1 MYFDYQTGQLIQPNQ
16 RYANPSSYLQYGTG
30 ETGINGGK
38 ANGWEQGVSDA
49 GTGVLGAMG
58 LGAWANLGKTAYG
71 GLKST
76 NSEAGD
82 ATAHFT
88 APHHTT
94 LGIFDDTLAY
104 KNSSHKTSE
113 QKNSI
118 IRNGLLNMFGLGFV
132 ADIYRGK
139 DKRAKEAGANYVNS
153 VESPFLFALDKNGLQ
168 FAQAKAQAPE
178 SVQSNTGWLTALG
191 GMVGS
196 GIKSGISA
204 SQKTQSNP
212 VAPSTQVAL
221 NDEKPTT
228 SLAFQENTLGTKTD
242 NEGNA
247 LVKGKNPNWNWWS
260 TDENNNTTYPGDFN
274 NGGNMIGLGAG
285 QTNFG
290 YKKGGSVQVKGG
302 RQPIVGTKEQ
312 YQAYQD
318 SLDLYNF
325 SQLQHRLEPTIAN
338 WLNPL
343 NVNNEERNRGQ
354 FELEKKAQDL
364 VNNNPNI
371 EWDLRRYAGTGA
383 KFIKDSSLNPNIKK
397 GYKMDQYYPEIWK
410 DEIEPYYTENQ
421 SPDLAHK
428 TIQPSGSWWGKGK
441 NLDYKKPVQPIVY
454 QPIISTRVGDVTGD
468 KIAKSKDNV
477 AVLNSRL
484 VLKNRPKEPTSELN
498 QEQQLLPE
506 TTTQLDF
513 DPIRLKKG
521 TYFTRPRQQQEEGQ
535 GNVVDYFDSKTGK
548 LLKTMNYN
556 KGGSVQVKGG
566 KGNDDIALVDTN
578 TGEDTGVRVE
588 KDEMIIF
595 SKKNVE
601 ALEKAVGKNKKD
613 LVFKLVKN
621 QMEKHGEAIEG
632 EKHYKRGGYEN
643 LSDDELKKLYVAE
656 TEGKDFGKQDYAKF
670 TAIEDELKKR
680 KVDFNEWHYLN
691 PRYTPTTFLK
701 QALDP
706 TRADV
711 FGAGVEQL
719 GKVKDAVV
727 NYGDPIKD
735 PEGYKKA
742 LRNRAM
748 SVYANRH
755 GMKFDANSRPVD
767 LDAKKLSA
775 IEEELKKGDLE
786 RMKKSSSTNPDDV
799 WKGLGVE
806 HIVKG
811 DYLANSPFITNK
823 TESSNSEIPTITW
836 NGEGEDPIKKGAKLT
851 AYNTRNSQNST
862 NSTTNTGTLPVVPVT
877 KVTDPT
883 MLDPNAVA
891 KGLNMPYAKTINTPA
906 EKTNN
911 DEIYNALGY
920 AGDAVKLGL
929 GMQAASRKLPQ
940 WQISDN
946 WNEYMGKLKFMSNM
960 GLTPE
965 QKAQYL
971 DTADRTY
978 QYDTANIYN
987 LANGNAGTVLG
998 NLGRANANRYRAG
1011 VDMAIADRSA
1021 QNVNNATYGNW
1032 LAKDEKY
1039 RKSIFDENRNQLAM
1053 TKQAGMQLA
1062 SDALANMENRTD
1074 YNRFYGKGS
1083 QLEKLQNMQLEK
1095 QQYENDILK
1104 SQKEN
1109 MSNPEYWKSS
1119 AFSSNKYLTDGTKGG
1134 VDLSSFT
1141 PEQLQALKT
1150 LFTKS

>member
-16 RYANPSSYLQYGTG
+16 RYANPSQYFQYGTG
-30 ETGINGGK
+30 ETGMNRGK
-38 ANGWEQGVSDA
+38 ANGVEQGTSDA
-49 GTGVLGAMG
+49 MTGIFGGMGGQAGMYMGIGKGAY
-58 LGAWANLGKTAYG
+58 A

-76 NSEAGD
+76 NTDAGD
-82 ATAHFT
+82 GAAAAF
-88 APHHTT
+88 APHHGT
-94 LGIFDDTLAY
+94 FHWADKYNDA
-104 KNSSHKTSE
+104 KTS
-113 QKNSI
+113 
-118 IRNGLLNMFGLGFV
+118 
-132 ADIYRGK
+132 K
-139 DKRAKEAGANYVNS
+139 DKKESAKMWVWSLFDPIGSAAATGRGDRAKEAGANYVNS
-153 VESPFLFALDKNGLQ
+153 VESPYLFALDKNGLQ

-290 YKKGGSVQVKGG
+290 YKKGGSVMV
-302 RQPIVGTKEQ
+302 E
-312 YQAYQD
+312 
-318 SLDLYNF
+318 
-325 SQLQHRLEPTIAN
+325 
-338 WLNPL
+338 
-343 NVNNEERNRGQ
+343 
-354 FELEKKAQDL
+354 
-364 VNNNPNI
+364 
-371 EWDLRRYAGTGA
+371 
-383 KFIKDSSLNPNIKK
+383 
-397 GYKMDQYYPEIWK
+397 
-410 DEIEPYYTENQ
+410 
-421 SPDLAHK
+421 
-428 TIQPSGSWWGKGK
+428 
-441 NLDYKKPVQPIVY
+441 
-454 QPIISTRVGDVTGD
+454 
-468 KIAKSKDNV
+468 
-477 AVLNSRL
+477 
-484 VLKNRPKEPTSELN
+484 
-498 QEQQLLPE
+498 
-506 TTTQLDF
+506 
-513 DPIRLKKG
+513 
-521 TYFTRPRQQQEEGQ
+521 
-535 GNVVDYFDSKTGK
+535 
-548 LLKTMNYN
+548 
-556 KGGSVQVKGG
+556 GG
-566 KGNDDIALVDTN
+566 KGDDDIALVDT
-578 TGEDTGVRVE
+578 TSGKDTGVRVA

-632 EKHYKRGGYEN
+632 EKHFLGGGYEN
-643 LSDDELKKLYVAE
+643 LSNDELKKLYVAE
-656 TEGKDFGKQDYAKF
+656 TEGKDFGKQDYAKV

-680 KVDFNEWHYLN
+680 KVDFNEWHYFN
-691 PRYTPTTFLK
+691 PRYSPFTFLK

-711 FGAGVEQL
+711 FEAGVNKL
-719 GKVKDAVV
+719 KGVKDAVV
-727 NYGDPIKD
+727 DYGDPIKD
-735 PEGYKKA
+735 PEGYKTV
-742 LRNRAM
+742 LRRRAKD
-748 SVYANRH
+748 VYANRY
-755 GMKFDANSRPVD
+755 GIKFDANFRPVD

-786 RMKKSSSTNPDDV
+786 RIKKSSSPTDPNTV
-799 WKGLGVE
+799 WAGLGVE
-806 HIVKG
+806 HIVNN
-811 DYLANSPFITNK
+811 DNLVDSPLIKNQAGGGSENK
-823 TESSNSEIPTITW
+823 TVPPVVTGAGGAGAGGGSNKSATATTTTTTSSQTA
-836 NGEGEDPIKKGAKLT
+836 NGGA
-851 AYNTRNSQNST
+851 
-862 NSTTNTGTLPVVPVT
+862 LPVVPGT
-877 KVTDPT
+877 KVVDPS
-883 MLDPNAVA
+883 MLDVNGVL
-891 KGLNMPYAKTINTPA
+891 KGLNMPYAKTIDTTA

-998 NLGRANANRYRAG
+998 NLGRANTNRYRAG
-1011 VDMAIADRSA
+1011 VELAVADRSA
-1021 QNVNNATYGNW
+1021 QNANNAIYGDW
-1032 LAKDEKY
+1032 LGRDEQY
-1039 RKSIFDENRNQLAM
+1039 RKNVFDENRNQLAM

-1062 SDALANMENRTD
+1062 SDALANLENRTD

-1083 QLEKLQNMQLEK
+1083 QVEKLQNMQLEK

-1104 SQKEN
+1104 AQKEN
-1109 MSNPEYWKSS
+1109 MSNPDYWKTS
-1119 AFSSNKYLTDGTKGG
+1119 AVSSNKNINDGTKAG

-1150 LFTKS
+1150 LFAKS

>member
-30 ETGINGGK
+30 ETGMNRGK
-38 ANGWEQGVSDA
+38 ANGVEQGTSDA
-49 GTGVLGAMG
+49 MTGVFGGMGGPASMWMGIGKGAY
-58 LGAWANLGKTAYG
+58 A

-76 NSEAGD
+76 NTDAGD
-82 ATAHFT
+82 GAAAAF
-88 APHHTT
+88 APHHGT
-94 LGIFDDTLAY
+94 FHWADKYNDA
-104 KNSSHKTSE
+104 KTS
-113 QKNSI
+113 
-118 IRNGLLNMFGLGFV
+118 
-132 ADIYRGK
+132 K
-139 DKRAKEAGANYVNS
+139 DKKEAAKMWVWSLFDPIGSAAATGRGDRAKEAGANYVNS
-153 VESPFLFALDKNGLQ
+153 VESPYLFALDKNGLQ
-168 FAQAKAQAPE
+168 FAQAKAAPPE

-196 GIKSGISA
+196 GIKAGISA

-260 TDENNNTTYPGDFN
+260 EDEKNNTTYPGDFN

-285 QTNFG
+285 QTSFG
-290 YKKGGSVQVKGG
+290 YKKGGSVMV
-302 RQPIVGTKEQ
+302 E
-312 YQAYQD
+312 
-318 SLDLYNF
+318 
-325 SQLQHRLEPTIAN
+325 
-338 WLNPL
+338 
-343 NVNNEERNRGQ
+343 
-354 FELEKKAQDL
+354 
-364 VNNNPNI
+364 
-371 EWDLRRYAGTGA
+371 
-383 KFIKDSSLNPNIKK
+383 
-397 GYKMDQYYPEIWK
+397 
-410 DEIEPYYTENQ
+410 
-421 SPDLAHK
+421 
-428 TIQPSGSWWGKGK
+428 
-441 NLDYKKPVQPIVY
+441 
-454 QPIISTRVGDVTGD
+454 
-468 KIAKSKDNV
+468 
-477 AVLNSRL
+477 
-484 VLKNRPKEPTSELN
+484 
-498 QEQQLLPE
+498 
-506 TTTQLDF
+506 
-513 DPIRLKKG
+513 
-521 TYFTRPRQQQEEGQ
+521 
-535 GNVVDYFDSKTGK
+535 
-548 LLKTMNYN
+548 
-556 KGGSVQVKGG
+556 GG
-566 KGNDDIALVDTN
+566 KGDDDIALVDT
-578 TGEDTGVRVE
+578 TSGKDTGVRVA
-588 KDEMIIF
+588 KDEMIVF

-601 ALEKAVGKNKKD
+601 ALEKAVVKNQKD
-613 LVFKLVKN
+613 IVFKLVKN
-621 QMEKHGEAIEG
+621 QMAKHGEAIEG
-632 EKHYKRGGYEN
+632 EKHFEGGGYAD
-643 LSDDELKKLYVAE
+643 LSDDDLKKLYVAE

-680 KVDFNEWHYLN
+680 KVPFAEWHYLN
-691 PRYTPTTFLK
+691 PRYAPSTFFK

-727 NYGDPIKD
+727 DYGDPIKD
-735 PEGYKKA
+735 PEGYKTV
-742 LRNRAM
+742 LRRRAKD
-748 SVYANRH
+748 VYANRH
-755 GMKFDANSRPVD
+755 GLLFDANSSPVD

-811 DYLANSPFITNK
+811 DYLADSPLIKNQSQGGGSSENK
-823 TESSNSEIPTITW
+823 TIPPIVTGAGGAGAGGGSKKSATATTSS
-836 NGEGEDPIKKGAKLT
+836 
-851 AYNTRNSQNST
+851 Q
-862 NSTTNTGTLPVVPVT
+862 TTNASTLPVVPGT
-877 KVTDPT
+877 KVVDPT
-883 MLDPNAVA
+883 MLDANGVL

-920 AGDAVKLGL
+920 AGDAMKLAI
-929 GMQAASRKLPQ
+929 GMDAASKKLPQ

-946 WNEYMGKLKFMSNM
+946 WNEYMGKMKFMSNM

-1021 QNVNNATYGNW
+1021 QNVNNSTYGGW
-1032 LAKDEKY
+1032 LARDEQY
-1039 RKSIFDENRNQLAM
+1039 RKSIFDENRNQLIA

-1062 SDALANMENRTD
+1062 SDALANIENRTD

-1095 QQYENDILK
+1095 QQSENDILK
-1104 SQKEN
+1104 AQKEN
-1109 MSNPEYWKSS
+1109 MSNPDYWKRS
-1119 AFSSNKYLTDGTKGG
+1119 AVSSNKSIGDGTKAGF
-1134 VDLSSFT
+1134 DISNFT

-1150 LFTKS
+1150 LFAKS

>member
-16 RYANPSSYLQYGTG
+16 RYANPSQYFQYGTG
-30 ETGINGGK
+30 ETGMNRGK
-38 ANGWEQGVSDA
+38 ANGVEQGTSDA
-49 GTGVLGAMG
+49 MTGVFGGMG
-58 LGAWANLGKTAYG
+58 GQASMWMGIGKGAYG

-76 NSEAGD
+76 NTEVGD
-82 ATAHFT
+82 GFATIF

-94 LGIFDDTLAY
+94 AGIIDDAVDAKDSKTKTKKAFEAIGSLDPLA
-104 KNSSHKTSE
+104 N
-113 QKNSI
+113 I
-118 IRNGLLNMFGLGFV
+118 ILSV
-132 ADIYRGK
+132 ARGRE
-139 DKRAKEAGANYVNS
+139 KRAKEAGANYVNS

-290 YKKGGSVQVKGG
+290 YKKGGSVMV
-302 RQPIVGTKEQ
+302 E
-312 YQAYQD
+312 
-318 SLDLYNF
+318 
-325 SQLQHRLEPTIAN
+325 
-338 WLNPL
+338 
-343 NVNNEERNRGQ
+343 
-354 FELEKKAQDL
+354 
-364 VNNNPNI
+364 
-371 EWDLRRYAGTGA
+371 
-383 KFIKDSSLNPNIKK
+383 
-397 GYKMDQYYPEIWK
+397 
-410 DEIEPYYTENQ
+410 
-421 SPDLAHK
+421 
-428 TIQPSGSWWGKGK
+428 
-441 NLDYKKPVQPIVY
+441 
-454 QPIISTRVGDVTGD
+454 
-468 KIAKSKDNV
+468 
-477 AVLNSRL
+477 
-484 VLKNRPKEPTSELN
+484 
-498 QEQQLLPE
+498 
-506 TTTQLDF
+506 
-513 DPIRLKKG
+513 
-521 TYFTRPRQQQEEGQ
+521 
-535 GNVVDYFDSKTGK
+535 
-548 LLKTMNYN
+548 
-556 KGGSVQVKGG
+556 GG
-566 KGNDDIALVDTN
+566 KGDDDIALVDT
-578 TGEDTGVRVE
+578 TSGKDTGVRVA
-588 KDEMIIF
+588 KDEMIVF

-601 ALEKAVGKNKKD
+601 ALEKAVGKNQKD
-613 LVFKLVKN
+613 IVFKLVKN
-621 QMEKHGEAIEG
+621 QMAKHGEAIEG
-632 EKHYKRGGYEN
+632 EKHFEGGGYEN
-643 LSDDELKKLYVAE
+643 LSNDELKKLYLAE

-691 PRYTPTTFLK
+691 PRYSPFTFLK

-711 FGAGVEQL
+711 FEAGVNKL
-719 GKVKDAVV
+719 KGAKDVV
-727 NYGDPIKD
+727 VDYGDPIKD
-735 PEGYKKA
+735 PEGYKTVLRRRAKA
-742 LRNRAM
+742 
-748 SVYANRH
+748 VYANRH
-755 GMKFDANSRPVD
+755 GMKFDANLRPVD

-786 RMKKSSSTNPDDV
+786 RMKKSSSTNPDVV

-811 DYLANSPFITNK
+811 DYLANSPFIANQNK
-823 TESSNSEIPTITW
+823 SSNDEIPTITW

-851 AYNTRNSQNST
+851 AYSSRNSQK
-862 NSTTNTGTLPVVPVT
+862 TTTTTATGGALPVVPET
-877 KVTDPT
+877 KVVDPS
-883 MLDPNAVA
+883 MLDVNGVS
-891 KGLNMPYAKTINTPA
+891 KGLNMPSAKTINTPA

-920 AGDAVKLGL
+920 AGDAIKLGL
-929 GMQAASRKLPQ
+929 GMQAATQKLPQ

-1011 VDMAIADRSA
+1011 VDMAVADRSA
-1021 QNVNNATYGNW
+1021 QNANNANYGGW
-1032 LAKDEKY
+1032 LARDEQY

-1062 SDALANMENRTD
+1062 SDALANIENRTD

-1083 QLEKLQNMQLEK
+1083 QVEKLQNMQLEK

-1104 SQKEN
+1104 AQKEN
-1109 MSNPEYWKSS
+1109 MSNPDYWKRS
-1119 AFSSNKYLTDGTKGG
+1119 AVSSNKSIGDGTKAG
-1134 VDLSSFT
+1134 VDISTFT

-1150 LFTKS
+1150 LFAKS

>member
-16 RYANPSSYLQYGTG
+16 RYANPSQYFQYGTG
-30 ETGINGGK
+30 ETGMNRGK

-601 ALEKAVGKNKKD
+601 ALEKAVGKNQKG

-621 QMEKHGEAIEG
+621 QMAKHGEAIEG
-632 EKHYKRGGYEN
+632 EKHFKVGGYEDLPTEDASVARVQSKKMREL
-643 LSDDELKKLYVAE
+643 LSGE
-656 TEGKDFGKQDYAKF
+656 
-670 TAIEDELKKR
+670 
-680 KVDFNEWHYLN
+680 
-691 PRYTPTTFLK
+691 
-701 QALDP
+701 
-706 TRADV
+706 
-711 FGAGVEQL
+711 
-719 GKVKDAVV
+719 
-727 NYGDPIKD
+727 
-735 PEGYKKA
+735 
-742 LRNRAM
+742 
-748 SVYANRH
+748 
-755 GMKFDANSRPVD
+755 DANSLSNIDKR
-767 LDAKKLSA
+767 LAELSKKQLIPSVQNE
-775 IEEELKKGDLE
+775 IDNLKEIRKRYGKDGVTYSETPSKEFNYTIPYGYGINTNPNYGKDVTTSKPLANIPFINNQNGTIVLPKGTPTS
-786 RMKKSSSTNPDDV
+786 RAGTSSTTS
-799 WKGLGVE
+799 
-806 HIVKG
+806 
-811 DYLANSPFITNK
+811 NSSATSNK
-823 TESSNSEIPTITW
+823 TTTTTATTTPAVTTT
-836 NGEGEDPIKKGAKLT
+836 PFVKKDYPA
-851 AYNTRNSQNST
+851 
-862 NSTTNTGTLPVVPVT
+862 
-877 KVTDPT
+877 
-883 MLDPNAVA
+883 MLDPNATL
-891 KGLNMPYAKTINTPA
+891 KGLNMPYAKTINTTA

-911 DEIYNALGY
+911 DELYNALGY

-998 NLGRANANRYRAG
+998 NLGRANTNRYRAG
-1011 VDMAIADRSA
+1011 VELAVADRSA
-1021 QNVNNATYGNW
+1021 QNANNANYGGW
-1032 LAKDEKY
+1032 LAKDEQY
-1039 RKSIFDENRNQLAM
+1039 RKNVFDENRNQLAM

-1062 SDALANMENRTD
+1062 SDALANLENRTD

-1104 SQKEN
+1104 AQARNFSDPNFFK
-1109 MSNPEYWKSS
+1109 SNGSGVKSS
-1119 AFSSNKYLTDGTKGG
+1119 NVILPTGAAPGAVTTPTTQTQTQTFAPLPKHIEDAVASTMGNDATKELTRAQVFDIMNKAQTNNTGMPLMTTDFYDSLTKAGYVMPK
-1134 VDLSSFT
+1134 DLY
-1141 PEQLQALKT
+1141 
-1150 LFTKS
+1150 